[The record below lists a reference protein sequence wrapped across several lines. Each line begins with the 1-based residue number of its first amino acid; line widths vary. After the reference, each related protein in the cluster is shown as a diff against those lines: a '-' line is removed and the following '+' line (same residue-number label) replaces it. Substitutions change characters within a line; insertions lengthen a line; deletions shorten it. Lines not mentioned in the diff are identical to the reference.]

1 MLSYI
6 SVSCRCFPVFKA
18 FLYLQVKRICR
29 DSSFVTLM
37 SLSAKLSLPARFSS
51 HCFGSHGRI
60 LIYFCNRLRTA
71 RRYVTSLESN
81 HDRSNH
87 NRRIMAENLG
97 VYIALKSAVIEAV
110 FEPSTTT
117 LSSKLIFLCRYTLR
131 ELSLFIVFLETAWKL
146 ITFSQ
151 RSIKLLFGIL
161 FKFFYTRKINRNS
174 KAYISL
180 ATSHWSLPLCL
191 NTHCL

>member
-6 SVSCRCFPVFKA
+6 SVSCRCFPVNKA

-71 RRYVTSLESN
+71 RRYVTSLV
-81 HDRSNH
+81 SNH
-87 NRRIMAENLG
+87 NRRIMSENLG

-117 LSSKLIFLCRYTLR
+117 LSSKLIFLFRYTLR

-151 RSIKLLFGIL
+151 RSIKLLLGIL

-180 ATSHWSLPLCL
+180 ATSH
-191 NTHCL
+191 